1 MGKFNC
7 LVWISD
13 SLGQLKLPRIPNI
26 TLLYS
31 IKLDKSSVHNLQKR
45 GVLLHDD
52 WLVDL
57 FLDPNHEKGPSCH
70 HRSLSVTFFVRAL
83 FRDTKSPFSV
93 SALLYR
99 VLASL
104 HHYINLATHVRE
116 GKSLTAAM
124 QLRLE
129 TEGNRPRAK
138 GGFWVWA
145 AAAADFTT
153 EQPRCQG
160 FV

>member
-1 MGKFNC
+1 M
-7 LVWISD
+7 
-13 SLGQLKLPRIPNI
+13 
-26 TLLYS
+26 
-31 IKLDKSSVHNLQKR
+31 
-45 GVLLHDD
+45 
-52 WLVDL
+52 VDL

-129 TEGNRPRAK
+129 TEGNRPR
-138 GGFWVWA
+138 GILGLGSGSSRLHHR
-145 AAAADFTT
+145 
-153 EQPRCQG
+153 QPRCQG
-160 FV
+160 RVSVYKRVEDSLLENTLLYGRELVKLYPYKPPVLG